1 MKVIIDTNKIISS
14 LIKEGISRKILFNKN
29 FEFFTPE
36 YSTSEIQEHKSEIIE
51 KTHLNDDGFEILLSL
66 IFERI
71 SIISEDEYK
80 PFFEKSKKLI
90 SDPDDVSFIAA
101 SLAIKADGIWSDDY
115 HFLEQNELKILKT
128 KEMVDLMGNFEEL

>member
-29 FEFFTPE
+29 FEFFTPD
-36 YSTSEIQEHKSEIIE
+36 YSISEIQEHKLEIVK
-51 KTHLNDDGFEILLSL
+51 KTHLNDDEFEILLSL

-80 PFFEKSKKLI
+80 PFFGKSKKLI

-101 SLAIKADGIWSDDY
+101 SLAMKADGIWSDDH
-115 HFLEQNELKILKT
+115 HFLEQNELKILRT
-128 KEMVDLMGNFEEL
+128 EDMVDLMGNFEGF